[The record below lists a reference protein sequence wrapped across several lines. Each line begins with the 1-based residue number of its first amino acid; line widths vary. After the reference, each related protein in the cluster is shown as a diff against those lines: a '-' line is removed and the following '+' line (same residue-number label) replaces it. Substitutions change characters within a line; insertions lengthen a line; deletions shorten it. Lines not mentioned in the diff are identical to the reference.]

1 MNYHEETVWAQR
13 FPQLAQLDEPALAS
27 LLKQIHLTELPAEQ
41 IVYHVGDRCEHFLLV
56 LSGSV
61 RVQMYSRSGH
71 EIVLYRVNEGQSC
84 ILTTA
89 SLLADEI
96 YQAEAVTETAVRA
109 ALLPAADFE
118 RFMSS
123 SEAFRHFVLSNFG
136 QRIADLLAL
145 INTVAFERMDV
156 RLSKFLLQ
164 RLEQRRVVDMTHQDI
179 ANELGTAREVVSRLL
194 KDLERRGIIGLHRGY
209 LEVEDMERLRQ
220 IAEL

>member
-1 MNYHEETVWAQR
+1 MNNSDEADWFEQ
-13 FPQLAQLDEPALAS
+13 FPQLARLDDTAQGS
-27 LLKQIHLTELPAEQ
+27 LLKHMRLVELPANQ
-41 IVYHVGDRCEHFLLV
+41 IVYHVGDRCQYFLLV
-56 LSGSV
+56 LHGVV
-61 RVQMYSRSGH
+61 RVQMFSRSGH
-71 EIVLYRVNEGQSC
+71 EIVLYRVREGQNC

-123 SEAFRHFVLSNFG
+123 SADFRHFVLSNFG

-164 RLEQRRVVDMTHQDI
+164 RLEPRRVLDITHQDI

-194 KDLERRGIIGLHRGY
+194 KDLERRGIIELHRGY
-209 LEVEDMERLRQ
+209 LEVADLDSLRE

>member
-1 MNYHEETVWAQR
+1 MNKHDDAFWLER
-13 FPQLAQLDEPALAS
+13 FPQLMRLDQVARGS
-27 LLKQIHLTELPAEQ
+27 LQQHLRFVEIPSNQA
-41 IVYHVGDRCEHFLLV
+41 VYHVGDRCQNFLLV

-61 RVQMYSRSGH
+61 RVQMFSRSGH

-96 YQAEAVTETAVRA
+96 YLAEAITETPVQA
-109 ALLPAADFE
+109 ALLPAADFGQL
-118 RFMSS
+118 MSGS
-123 SEAFRHFVLSNFG
+123 AAFRHFVFSNFG
-136 QRIADLLAL
+136 QRIADLLSL

-156 RLSKFLLQ
+156 RLARFLLQ
-164 RLEQRRVVDMTHQDI
+164 RLGQRRVIDITHQDI

-194 KDLERRGIIGLHRGY
+194 KDFERRALIGLHRGSV
-209 LEVEDMERLRQ
+209 EVEDMERLKQ

>member
-1 MNYHEETVWAQR
+1 MNNRDEVNWFTR
-13 FPQLAQLDEPALAS
+13 FPQLARLDDAAEGS
-27 LLKQIHLTELPAEQ
+27 LLKHMRLVEMPSNQT
-41 IVYHVGDRCEHFLLV
+41 VYHVGDRCQYFLLV
-56 LSGSV
+56 LHGTV
-61 RVQMYSRSGH
+61 RVQMVSRSGH

-123 SEAFRHFVLSNFG
+123 SADFRHFVLGNFG

-145 INTVAFERMDV
+145 INTVAFERMDI
-156 RLSKFLLQ
+156 RLAKFLLQ
-164 RLEQRRVVDMTHQDI
+164 RLEQRRVIDITHQDI
-179 ANELGTAREVVSRLL
+179 ANELGTAREVISRLL
-194 KDLERRGIIGLHRGY
+194 KDLERRGIIELHRGY
-209 LEVEDMERLRQ
+209 VEIADMERLRQ

>member
-1 MNYHEETVWAQR
+1 MNNRDETDWLVR
-13 FPQLAQLDEPALAS
+13 FPQLARLGEAAQGTLFR
-27 LLKQIHLTELPAEQ
+27 HMRFVELPSNQA
-41 IVYHVGDRCEHFLLV
+41 VYHVGDRCQYFLLV

-96 YQAEAVTETAVRA
+96 YQAEAITETEVRA
-109 ALLPAADFE
+109 ALLPAADFN
-118 RFMSS
+118 RLTSDS
-123 SEAFRHFVLSNFG
+123 PAFRHFVFSNFG

-156 RLSKFLLQ
+156 RLTRFLLQ
-164 RLEQRRVVDMTHQDI
+164 RSGQRRVIDITHQDI

-194 KDLERRGIIGLHRGY
+194 KDFERRGIIGLHRGY
-209 LEVEDMERLRQ
+209 LEIEDMERLRQ